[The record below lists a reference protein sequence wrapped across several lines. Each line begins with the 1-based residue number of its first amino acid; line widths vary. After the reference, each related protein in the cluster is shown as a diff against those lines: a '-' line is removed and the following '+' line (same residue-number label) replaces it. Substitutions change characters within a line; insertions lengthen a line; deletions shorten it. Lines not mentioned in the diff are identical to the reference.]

1 MIYHPNN
8 HGDMQ
13 PKSVK
18 VGNKTFA
25 LQFYKPE
32 GAPCLRQEHA
42 GGIQEVSPGPHGG
55 LEILVVDLH
64 GLDGTCYRDR

>member
-1 MIYHPNN
+1 MIHHPNN
-8 HGDMQ
+8 QRDMQ
-13 PKSVK
+13 PKSLLVLT
-18 VGNKTFA
+18 KTFIHV
-25 LQFYKPE
+25 FYKPE

-64 GLDGTCYRDR
+64 GLDGTC